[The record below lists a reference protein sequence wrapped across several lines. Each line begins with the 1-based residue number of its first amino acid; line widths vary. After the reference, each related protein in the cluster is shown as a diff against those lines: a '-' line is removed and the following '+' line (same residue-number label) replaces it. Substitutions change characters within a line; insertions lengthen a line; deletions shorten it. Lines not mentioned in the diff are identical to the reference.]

1 MKVPADIL
9 ALCSSVVC
17 LRKIYHYSIC
27 IWHVSTVLKLA
38 NFPKHKNGFLSYHMN
53 HISQKQT
60 RFCYGFFPPFQNALS
75 LSNPLPNPF
84 HSLHLWDTFKE
95 TKQRAK
101 KISYSAIIWKEIQ
114 FITKPTTPRRLD
126 CWWIFRVI
134 NKYSICMLLC
144 TGSLR

>member
-9 ALCSSVVC
+9 APCSSVVC

-75 LSNPLPNPF
+75 LSNSLPNPF

-101 KISYSAIIWKEIQ
+101 KSHTVPSSGKESSSLPNQPRLGGWTAGESSEWSINTAFACCSALEA
-114 FITKPTTPRRLD
+114 
-126 CWWIFRVI
+126 
-134 NKYSICMLLC
+134 
-144 TGSLR
+144 